1 MGRFE
6 HPIKVSPFC
15 AISKVNYSLYFTY
28 RTFYHVHLSKVKS
41 TPLRISIF
49 ARLSGLSLLILQLP
63 VFPYLNETYPAYVI
77 VLCGNTYFM
86 LSVRWKMCL

>member
-49 ARLSGLSLLILQLP
+49 ACLSGLLISFLFLP
-63 VFPYLNETYPAYVI
+63 I
-77 VLCGNTYFM
+77 
-86 LSVRWKMCL
+86 